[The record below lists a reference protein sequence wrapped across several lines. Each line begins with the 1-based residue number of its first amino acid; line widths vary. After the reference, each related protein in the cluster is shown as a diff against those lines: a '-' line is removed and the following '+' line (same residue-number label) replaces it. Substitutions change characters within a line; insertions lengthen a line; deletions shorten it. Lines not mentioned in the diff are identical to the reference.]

1 MCAFGERAEENEFRF
16 PSFTC
21 SRSRPETGLVSST
34 YESSY
39 ILRRVELHG
48 RVLTDGQPPW
58 SIRQTAIHHKW
69 SLEGGSSKLGL
80 TPTTKQQSTF
90 LLVAPSLAAQK
101 QIWQAVERESA
112 AGSEISPWYIHWL
125 LTSESLGGWGDYMA
139 WIEKELNDQADK
151 ILIAIITM
159 ENKSA
164 SQQADFNITF
174 SDRQNINRLEKDTA
188 NMKVILLTMLE
199 NMIQVRNE
207 CKKCCSIS
215 CQRKCEELHRDCS
228 YFVDEFDG
236 YAREAKMYVQRVEIL
251 SEKVRSTADLL
262 SNLLDYEEARALKDL
277 AVASRDEGKLMS
289 ILTLKGTRDAAAVK
303 VLTIIG
309 LIYLP
314 TTIVATFFSTT
325 FVHTNDNGNVQ
336 VSTQAWILAAVSIP
350 LTLLTVAL
358 WWMCVYLNTLSAKP
372 KPVDEEMR
380 ISEDLSKIQP
390 STFRGRNPS
399 RNVVDHEP
407 SNTLNM
413 VGTWSTNATTLRS

>member
-1 MCAFGERAEENEFRF
+1 MVHVCLSDEKTLLSGKIERKCHLLFQPGNGGDTQLEFVPLSIPPLHTGEGELDTISRTKEIVKDTSYLQYLKKSSEHQSQLFIIQHEHTWGRLRISHDFFEQFLQTYNISPRIWKCMCAFGERAEENEFRF

-48 RVLTDGQPPW
+48 RVLTDGQSPW

-251 SEKVRSTADLL
+251 SEKVRSTADLV
-262 SNLLDYEEARALKDL
+262 SMEDL
-277 AVASRDEGKLMS
+277 MRLPRDITKF
-289 ILTLKGTRDAAAVK
+289 ILPSYP
-303 VLTIIG
+303 
-309 LIYLP
+309 IYLI
-314 TTIVATFFSTT
+314 TR
-325 FVHTNDNGNVQ
+325 
-336 VSTQAWILAAVSIP
+336 
-350 LTLLTVAL
+350 
-358 WWMCVYLNTLSAKP
+358 K
-372 KPVDEEMR
+372 
-380 ISEDLSKIQP
+380 
-390 STFRGRNPS
+390 RGP
-399 RNVVDHEP
+399 
-407 SNTLNM
+407 
-413 VGTWSTNATTLRS
+413 